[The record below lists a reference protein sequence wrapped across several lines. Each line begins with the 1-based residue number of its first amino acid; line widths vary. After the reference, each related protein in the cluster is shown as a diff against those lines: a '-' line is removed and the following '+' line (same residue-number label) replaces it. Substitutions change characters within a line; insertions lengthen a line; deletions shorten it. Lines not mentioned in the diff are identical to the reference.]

1 MAERQLRVGVIGA
14 GTFAEEAH
22 IPGIQAH
29 PRGQVVALCA
39 RNRERAA
46 AMAARL
52 GVPDV
57 YTDYHE
63 LIARPDIDAVTVAA
77 PDLLH
82 GPASIAAL
90 EAGKH
95 VFCEKPLAMT
105 AAEARSM
112 ADAAGRAARS
122 GRVAMVGFTFRYSR
136 ALQALR
142 QLLRDEA
149 LGTPFY
155 ISMHVHWGGIGY
167 PGRNMTWLE
176 HADQSAGGTWAD
188 GAAHLFDALSY
199 ILAPAREVCAQMMV
213 VPREEGLPQP
223 DSIDLATCLARV
235 SLPRMGD
242 AASPAGTGTGTG
254 APATPSAFADRE
266 PGTLHATLLT
276 SRVDSPY
283 GAGDEVQVVGT
294 RGAASVALTRGA
306 RERASLRRIGG
317 DWEDLP
323 LPEDAHTDQPLALTR
338 MMGAFVDA
346 ALRGELSADD
356 PSFAAGLRA
365 QEAIEAAIR
374 SARDARWEEV

>member
-1 MAERQLRVGVIGA
+1 MAETQLRVGVIGA

-29 PRGQVVALCA
+29 PRGRVVALCA

-46 AMAARL
+46 ALAARL

-57 YTDYHE
+57 YTDYRE

-77 PDLLH
+77 PDPLH
-82 GPASIAAL
+82 GPVSIAAL

-95 VFCEKPLAMT
+95 VFCEKPLAIT

-112 ADAAGRAARS
+112 TDVAARS

-142 QLLRDEA
+142 QLLREGA
-149 LGTPFY
+149 LGAPFY
-155 ISMHVHWGGIGY
+155 VSMHVHWGGIGY
-167 PGRNMTWLE
+167 PGVNMTWLE
-176 HADQSAGGTWAD
+176 HAAQSAGGTWAD
-188 GAAHLFDALSY
+188 GAAHLFDALAY
-199 ILAPAREVCAQMMV
+199 ILAPAREVCAQMMI

-235 SLPRMGD
+235 GLARAGD
-242 AASPAGTGTGTG
+242 VTSPASTRR
-254 APATPSAFADRE
+254 PSAFADCE
-266 PGTLHATLLT
+266 PGTVHATLLT

-283 GAGDEVQVVGT
+283 GTGDEVQVVGT
-294 RGAASVALTRGA
+294 RGAASIALTRGA
-306 RERASLRRIGG
+306 HERASLRVASG
-317 DWEDLP
+317 DWEDVP
-323 LPEDAHTDQPLALTR
+323 LPEDAHTDEPLALTR

-346 ALRGELSADD
+346 ALGGQLGPDD
-356 PSFAAGLRA
+356 PDFAAGLRA

-374 SARDARWEEV
+374 SAHGGRWEEI

>member
-1 MAERQLRVGVIGA
+1 MAETKLRVGVIGA

-39 RNRERAA
+39 RSRERVA

-77 PDLLH
+77 PDALH
-82 GPASIAAL
+82 GPVSIAAL

-105 AAEARSM
+105 AAEARDM
-112 ADAAGRAARS
+112 AEAAVRAARS

-142 QLLRDEA
+142 QLLREGA

-155 ISMHVHWGGIGY
+155 VSMHVHWGGIGY
-167 PGRNMTWLE
+167 PGANMTWLE

-199 ILAPAREVCAQMMV
+199 ILAPARAVCAQMMI
-213 VPREEGLPQP
+213 VPREGGLPQP

-235 SLPRMGD
+235 SLPERGD
-242 AASPAGTGTGTG
+242 TAASAGTGTD

-283 GAGDEVQVVGT
+283 GTGDEVQVVGT
-294 RGAASVALTRGA
+294 RGAASIALTRGA

-317 DWEDLP
+317 EWEDVP
-323 LPEDAHTDQPLALTR
+323 LPADAHTDQPLALTR

-346 ALRGELSADD
+346 ALRGELSAND
-356 PSFAAGLRA
+356 PSFAAGLRT

-374 SARDARWEEV
+374 SARAARWEEAP

>member
-1 MAERQLRVGVIGA
+1 MAETGLRVGVIGA

-39 RNRERAA
+39 RNRERAM

-57 YTDYHE
+57 YTDYRE

-77 PDLLH
+77 PDALH
-82 GPASIAAL
+82 GPVSIAAL

-112 ADAAGRAARS
+112 ADAAERAERS

-142 QLLRDEA
+142 QLLREGA

-155 ISMHVHWGGIGY
+155 VSMHVHWGGIGY
-167 PGRNMTWLE
+167 PGANMTWLE
-176 HADQSAGGTWAD
+176 HADSSAGGTWAD
-188 GAAHLFDALSY
+188 GAAHLFDALAY
-199 ILAPAREVCAQMMV
+199 ILAPAREVCAQMMI

-235 SLPRMGD
+235 HLAETRG
-242 AASPAGTGTGTG
+242 AALDTGTATG
-254 APATPSAFADRE
+254 TPSAYADRE

-283 GAGDEVQVVGT
+283 GTGDEVQVVGT
-294 RGAASVALTRGA
+294 RGAASIALTRGA
-306 RERASLRRIGG
+306 RERASLRRAGG
-317 DWEDLP
+317 GWEDVA

-346 ALRGELSADD
+346 ALRGGLGPDD
-356 PSFAAGLRA
+356 PGFAAGLRT
-365 QEAIEAAIR
+365 QQAIEAAIR
-374 SARDARWEEV
+374 SARGARWEEV